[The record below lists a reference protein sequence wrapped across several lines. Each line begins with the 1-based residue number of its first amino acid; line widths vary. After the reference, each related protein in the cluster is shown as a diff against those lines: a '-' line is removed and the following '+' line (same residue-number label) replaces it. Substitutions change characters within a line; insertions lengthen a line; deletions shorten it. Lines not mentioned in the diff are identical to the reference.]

1 MLVKFIRKPSEPVKL
16 YLSHMQSKV
25 NGNQPLDWL
34 TDIWLMAPAHGAAK
48 STWVIT
54 NKQKN
59 QCSEAASMT
68 VRLTIAGDNQ
78 AQGRKKKTLAGSHY
92 FYTEES
98 IPRTNFHAHL
108 SLFACTLHAQ
118 LRPLHPCNIIC
129 EKKNFKKIWPLVMGG
144 VWLLQG

>member
-1 MLVKFIRKPSEPVKL
+1 
-16 YLSHMQSKV
+16 
-25 NGNQPLDWL
+25 
-34 TDIWLMAPAHGAAK
+34 
-48 STWVIT
+48 
-54 NKQKN
+54 
-59 QCSEAASMT
+59 MT

-129 EKKNFKKIWPLVMGG
+129 EKKNFKKIWPLVMSG
-144 VWLLQG
+144 V